1 MSTNDMLL
9 AKHRKHNPRHKH
21 GKGLN
26 GHERFR
32 TDPHTA

>member
-26 GHERFR
+26 GHERF
-32 TDPHTA
+32 